1 MKLAREE
8 TRIMVTGRN
17 FYRKNNL
24 KFKGRNRKLNRSRN
38 REKKK
43 KNWDPEPEPEPR
55 QNGMV
60 PQHCF
65 ASTVYLPQ
73 SAPGMLKSPKNTEFV
88 SAI

>member
-17 FYRKNNL
+17 FYRQNNL
-24 KFKGRNRKLNRSRN
+24 KFKGRNWNLKQSRN
-38 REKKK
+38 REKK

-60 PQHCF
+60 PQHSF
-65 ASTVYLPQ
+65 ASTVNLPQ
-73 SAPGMLKSPKNTEFV
+73 STPGMLKSPKNTEFV
-88 SAI
+88 SAL